1 MKECDGD
8 ADKPLSIRHRVWV
21 WLIAELLGMRG
32 RESRCSDDHLP
43 VKSSH
48 LAYHDGRCMLATA
61 VDSCREMRDERAD
74 ACINRQSSCDSPKQ
88 SLPRGPVWI
97 MRHHQLAPPP
107 RPPPEKKR
115 SHLVVASFFPCS
127 YSTTDTP
134 LDFPLRLH
142 IARRRV
148 DTPLRVNTC
157 DRRVNRPVGRYPAT
171 HSLVDLD
178 LDSSFILFIASS
190 IRASARWRKTSASR
204 SLLILVFILVL
215 AQQIF
220 SLL

>member
-1 MKECDGD
+1 MNECDGH
-8 ADKPLSIRHRVWV
+8 ADKPLSIRHRG
-21 WLIAELLGMRG
+21 WLKAELLGMRG

-48 LAYHDGRCMLATA
+48 LAYPNGRCMLETA
-61 VDSCREMRDERAD
+61 VDSCREMKRREQTH
-74 ACINRQSSCDSPKQ
+74 ACMPCFVNRQSSCDSPKH
-88 SLPRGPVWI
+88 SLPRGLVRI
-97 MRHHQLAPPP
+97 MRHHQLAPPS
-107 RPPPEKKR
+107 PPPPAEKKR

-134 LDFPLRLH
+134 LDFPLRSH
-142 IARRRV
+142 SVRRRV

-178 LDSSFILFIASS
+178 LDSSSYFH
-190 IRASARWRKTSASR
+190 R
-204 SLLILVFILVL
+204 
-215 AQQIF
+215 Q
-220 SLL
+220 